1 VKPCSL
7 VDNAHYGQMHGVD
20 TKQDYTDTTLLQ
32 QGNININYQEVRYVA
47 VDWIQLALDRD

>member
-1 VKPCSL
+1 
-7 VDNAHYGQMHGVD
+7 MHGVD